1 MPSPNPLAGL
11 HIAIRHHLSGVI
23 IAWQRRVLLVAVVT
37 IRHVLSLGRLHDW
50 VTIKP
55 DGFW

>member
-37 IRHVLSLGRLHDW
+37 FRQDVTCLLLSQDCIIRLC
-50 VTIKP
+50 
-55 DGFW
+55 